1 MSLTGQT
8 GVSHF
13 FYLSGN
19 TKNFF
24 FKVFYIWG
32 HAWKGDEEGGRT
44 EILDSGSQS
53 QAIITAPSVNSS
65 EAWQS
70 FRSRFGGSASYLGTM
85 TQMAM
90 RRIW

>member
-8 GVSHF
+8 GVSF
-13 FYLSGN
+13 FDLVIQKISSSKSCIFGGMHR
-19 TKNFF
+19 K
-24 FKVFYIWG
+24 
-32 HAWKGDEEGGRT
+32 EMRREGGRT

-53 QAIITAPSVNSS
+53 QVIITVPSVNSN

-70 FRSRFGGSASYLGTM
+70 FRSRFGGSASHLGTM

>member
-1 MSLTGQT
+1 LGYSSELEGKRD
-8 GVSHF
+8 
-13 FYLSGN
+13 YKGN
-19 TKNFF
+19 Q
-24 FKVFYIWG
+24 I
-32 HAWKGDEEGGRT
+32 EEGGRT

-53 QAIITAPSVNSS
+53 QAIITAPLVNSS